1 MFNRATDK
9 FFFFYLLPLHLAVP
23 GLIYLGLSPL
33 RQIVCFLYL
42 AFVPGTLIIR
52 LMKLNFRGAK
62 RILCSL
68 GLSMSFLLI
77 TGFLINMAGVA
88 AGRPES
94 FAPAAAPVICLAT
107 FLASIVLYC
116 RERKADSPKDGCFS
130 PVAYFRGLQV
140 KDLNQLLFLTLLP
153 VTSALGAGAVNLYKE
168 NRVLLFLIAIIAVT
182 ATMILFDRLVEAKY
196 HRYAIVMMA
205 IALLWHWS
213 LITPYLVGGDVHAE
227 FYFFKLVT
235 QSSYW
240 NYHISNDYNAML
252 SITVLPAIY
261 SIFTGLD
268 PIWVFKLAYP
278 VIYSFVPLALYE
290 IYVSQ
295 VNKKE
300 AFLSVFLFM
309 SMVVFFSI
317 MPALCRQQVAEM
329 FLVLYLLLLLDIE
342 AGGFQR
348 ALLMV
353 VFVVSM
359 VVSHYSLTYIFCF
372 CCVFS
377 AAASWIEKRI
387 PTVVPLKMLK
397 SVRREWEESLRY
409 RGSPAYGGFMTAH
422 FITLIL
428 VLTITWYLFISSG
441 SIFYHALRIGD
452 HIYTNL
458 KDIFEIESR
467 NPYVLQAFGLSKT
480 HGGEISWKIARYV
493 QYVTQFFI
501 VAGFL
506 KTLKNIKDSSFN
518 RTYIYMS
525 MSVFTVLGFCV
536 VIPQFSEVLNI
547 DRFYHIALLF
557 LSPFC
562 ILGGKQIINFIANL
576 MGKKISPLK
585 SDRVIPGIL
594 ACLVIAPYFLFQS
607 GFVFEVTGAT
617 PTSVALNQEMDY
629 HRFKKQEILGKNW
642 LFPRI
647 NGDSK
652 IYADIYGDRLLYED
666 LWGRVWRMWGDT
678 DRVPGGSYI
687 YLRDINVNRQKIRKN
702 EKELYTY
709 VDISQSVLYKNILE
723 KGDLVYSNGACQVY
737 VSKKRG

>member
-1 MFNRATDK
+1 MLNRAADK
-9 FFFFYLLPLHLAVP
+9 FFFFFLLPLHLAVP
-23 GLIYLGLSPL
+23 ALIYLGISPL
-33 RQIVCFLYL
+33 RQIICFLYL

-52 LMKLNFRGAK
+52 LIKLNFQGAK
-62 RILCSL
+62 RVLCSL
-68 GLSMSFLLI
+68 GLSTSFLLI
-77 TGFLINMAGVA
+77 TGFLINMAGIA
-88 AGRPES
+88 GGRPES
-94 FAPAAAPVICLAT
+94 FWQAVVPVIYLAT
-107 FLASIVLYC
+107 FLASIILYY
-116 RERKADSPKDGCFS
+116 RERRDDSPEEGCFS
-130 PVAYFRGLQV
+130 LAAYFRGLKV
-140 KDLNQLLFLTLLP
+140 RDLNQLLFLTLLP
-153 VTSALGAGAVNLYKE
+153 VISALGASAVNIYKE

-182 ATMILFDRLVEAKY
+182 VMLIMLDRLVEAKY
-196 HRYAIVMMA
+196 HRYAIVMIA

-235 QSSYW
+235 QSGYW

-268 PIWVFKLAYP
+268 PLWVFKLAYP

-290 IYVSQ
+290 IYLCQVS
-295 VNKKE
+295 KKE
-300 AFLSVFLFM
+300 SFLSVFLFM

-317 MPALCRQQVAEM
+317 MPALCRQQIAEL
-329 FLVLYLLLLLDIE
+329 FLVLFLMLLLDIK
-342 AGGFQR
+342 AGGFHR
-348 ALLMV
+348 ALLIV

-359 VVSHYSLTYIFCF
+359 VASHYSLTYIFCF

-377 AAASWIEKRI
+377 AAAAWIEKRI
-387 PTVVPLKMLK
+387 PTAVPLKMLK
-397 SVRREWEESLRY
+397 KIRREWEESLSC
-409 RGSPAYGGFMTAH
+409 RGNPAHGFLTAN
-422 FITLIL
+422 FITLLL

-441 SIFYHALRIGD
+441 SIFYHVLRVGD
-452 HIYTNL
+452 HIYASL

-467 NPYVLQAFGLSKT
+467 NPYVLQALGLSKT

-501 VAGFL
+501 VTGFL
-506 KTLKNIKDSSFN
+506 NTLKNIKDSSFN
-518 RTYIYMS
+518 RTYIFMS
-525 MSVFTVLGFCV
+525 MSVFLVLGFCV
-536 VIPQFSEVLNI
+536 VIPQFSETLNI
-547 DRFYHIALLF
+547 DRFYHIALFF

-562 ILGGKQIINFIANL
+562 ILGGKKIINIISGL

-585 SDRVIPGIL
+585 RDRVLPGIL

-607 GFVFEVTGAT
+607 GFVFEVTGST
-617 PTSVALNQEMDY
+617 PTSVALNQELDY
-629 HRFKKQEILGKNW
+629 HRFKTQEILGKNW
-642 LFPRI
+642 LSPRI

-678 DRVPGGSYI
+678 ERVPGGSYI
-687 YLRDINVNRQKIRKN
+687 FLRDINVNPQKIRKN
-702 EKELYTY
+702 EKDLYTY
-709 VDISQSVLYKNILE
+709 VDISQSSLYKNILA

-737 VSKKRG
+737 VSKKGG